1 MRMKSLGRSLAAPLA
16 FCALALSAC
25 APAMAQGVN
34 IPRHQ
39 PMPDMMVNHASFAPG
54 AILYQINTR
63 QFTKEGTFRAAEK
76 ELPRLKELGVNVI
89 WLMPIH
95 PIGEKN
101 RKGTL
106 GSPYSVKDYFGVNP
120 EFGTKEDLKH
130 FIDAAHAQG
139 FAVILDWVANHSA
152 WDNPWVAQHP
162 DWYERDWKG
171 DFHPTPWWDWSD
183 IIDLNYDNVAMRE
196 EMARALVYWVK
207 EFGVDG
213 YRADVAGYVPLD
225 FWEQARSEMEE
236 VKPVFMLAEWNS
248 RDLHRKAFDATYA
261 WQWHTTAKNVAQ
273 GKGDATA
280 FYGYYSENESG
291 WPRGA
296 MRMPYIENHDS
307 NAWEGTIGENFG
319 PAANAM
325 TVLSFIGEGIPMVY
339 NGQEACNAKRLEF
352 FEKDAI
358 DWGQAKNCSTGD
370 MLKSLIAFRKGNPAL
385 QNGKWGA
392 RMVKVE
398 NSAPSQVFSWTR
410 GEGANQIVAV
420 FNMSDK
426 PATAQLTSGNG
437 YGAFKAAHGG
447 PDHGWKSG
455 ANGGGGENLSAATV
469 FTLAPWEYR
478 VYYK

>member
-1 MRMKSLGRSLAAPLA
+1 MKSFTLALAAS
-16 FCALALSAC
+16 ALTLSAC
-25 APAMAQGVN
+25 AQATQPAAAA
-34 IPRHQ
+34 PDLSRYQ
-39 PMPDMMVNHASFAPG
+39 PKPYVTLKNAEWTKDAV
-54 AILYQINTR
+54 LYQINTR
-63 QFTKEGTFRAAEK
+63 QFTPEGTFAAAQNQ
-76 ELPRLKELGVNVI
+76 LPRLKELGVTVL

-120 EFGTKEDLKH
+120 EFGTEQDLKN

-139 FAVILDWVANHSA
+139 FKVILDWVANHSA
-152 WDNPWVAQHP
+152 WDNPWVEQHP
-162 DWYERDWKG
+162 EWYERDWKG
-171 DFHPTPWWDWSD
+171 DFRPTPWWDWSD
-183 IIDLNYDNVAMRE
+183 IIDLNYNDPALRA
-196 EMARALVYWVK
+196 EMTRALVYWVK
-207 EFGVDG
+207 EFDVDG

-225 FWEQARSEMEE
+225 FWENAREEMDA
-236 VKPVFMLAEWNS
+236 VKPVFLLAEWKDP
-248 RDLHRKAFDATYA
+248 DLHRKAFDATYA
-261 WQWHTTAKNVAQ
+261 WQWHVIAKNVAQ
-273 GKGDATA
+273 GKGDATS

-291 WPRGA
+291 WPREA

-307 NAWEGTIGENFG
+307 NAWEGTIQENFG
-319 PAANAM
+319 AAANAL
-325 TVLSFIGEGIPMVY
+325 TILSFIGEGIPMIH

-358 DWGQAKNCSTGD
+358 DWGQAAGCTTCD
-370 MLKSLIAFRKGNPAL
+370 MLKSVIAFRKGNPAL
-385 QNGKWGA
+385 ANGKWGA

-410 GEGANQIVAV
+410 GSGDQQIVAV

-426 PATAQLTSGNG
+426 PATGTLTSANG
-437 YGAFKAAHGG
+437 YGAFKAVHGG
-447 PDHGWKSG
+447 PDHGWK
-455 ANGGGGENLSAATV
+455 AGGQENLTAATV